1 MAADKKIALELTLGL
16 QDANKS
22 LEELNKLVEKS
33 RLELSKTGNKG
44 SKEFKDL
51 EKAVKKTET
60 QMKKSNTTT
69 KTLNGTT
76 TKLNRNL
83 KATSSTAKA
92 TAASGQSLNT
102 TMSTMGGTAGVLAG
116 AMNTLKASLTGVIA
130 SLKTLRGAMMATG
143 IGALIL
149 AVVSLKEAFTS
160 SEEGQNRFA
169 KILGVLGALVGNVRD
184 GLAKLGDGIISVFTS
199 PLESLKK
206 FGKLLVDNV
215 VNRFIGIVELIPSL
229 GKAVSLLFKG
239 EFAEAGKT
247 AADAVGKVVLG
258 VESVTDKIDEA
269 TKATTK
275 FIEEQKKEA
284 NQAAQVADM
293 RAKADVIERNLLIER
308 SKLESDIAKLRL
320 KAKQENQFS
329 AKERKEALL
338 EAQRL
343 EDTLL
348 DKETKALEL
357 RKDAQVLENTFSRT
371 DKENKTKEAQAIAAV
386 NNQIA
391 RRANVA
397 RTLQRELNTI
407 EAQQRAENSK
417 ASNAVKKE
425 EKDKSKAL
433 EDIRKAEISGKEA
446 ERAEEIRAEKAK
458 YDELIDKAKEYGKD
472 ITKLEEAKLNSVK
485 EIQAKFDKED
495 ADKLLEQQEKKIAD
509 LQYNK
514 ELEEDEFK
522 LRREELIRREALL
535 KEDKTLSEAQ
545 RTEIEAQFTAER
557 DAIEAKSLEARIEA
571 TNKKAELAT
580 DVLRSLSA
588 LTTAFAKDDE
598 ASQRKAFKLNKAFS
612 IGQAAISTAT
622 AVTNALTA
630 GGNAAKLA
638 TGAQFVEA
646 GIVAATG
653 AAQIAAISRT
663 QFKGSSSA
671 VAPSPTIPSAIGGS
685 VGITPRSLVS
695 PTIETGIPTA
705 KVIVTETDIR
715 NVSRDID
722 GVYNR
727 ATIVE

>member
-16 QDANKS
+16 QDSNKS
-22 LEELNKLVEKS
+22 LDELNKLIERS
-33 RLELSKTGNKG
+33 RQELSKTGKKG

-83 KATSSTAKA
+83 KATSATAKA
-92 TAASGQSLNT
+92 TAASGQSLNA
-102 TMSTMGGTAGVLAG
+102 TMLTMGGTAGVLAG
-116 AMNTLKASLTGVIA
+116 AINTLKASLTGVIA
-130 SLKTLRGAMMATG
+130 SLRTLKGAMAATG

-149 AVVSLKEAFTS
+149 GVVALKEAFTS

-169 KILGVLGALVGNVRD
+169 KIMGVLGALIGNVRD
-184 GLAKLGDGIISVFTS
+184 GLAKLGDNIIYVFTN
-199 PLESLKK
+199 PLKALQS
-206 FGKLLVDNV
+206 FGKTLVDNV
-215 VNRFIGIVELIPSL
+215 LNRFIGLVELVPAL

-239 EFAEAGKT
+239 QFAEAGKT
-247 AADAVGKVVLG
+247 AADAVGKVVTG
-258 VESVTDKIDEA
+258 VESVTDKIKDATEA
-269 TKATTK
+269 TSE

-284 NQAAQVADM
+284 KQAAQVADM
-293 RAKADVIERNLLIER
+293 RAKADVIERNLLVER
-308 SKLESDIAKLRL
+308 SKLESDIAELRL
-320 KAKQENQFS
+320 KARKENEFS

-338 EAQRL
+338 EAQKL

-357 RKDAQVLENTFSRT
+357 RRDAQILENTFSRT
-371 DKENKTKEAQAIAAV
+371 DKANKEKEAQARAAV

-397 RTLQRELNTI
+397 RQLQRELNTI
-407 EAQQRAENSK
+407 AAQQRAEDSK
-417 ASNAVKKE
+417 AANAVKKQ
-425 EKDKSKAL
+425 EKDKAKAL
-433 EDIRKAEISGKEA
+433 EEIRKGEISGKEA

-458 YDELIDKAKEYGKD
+458 YEALIKEADKYSKSTVKLKEAMD
-472 ITKLEEAKLNSVK
+472 AKLK
-485 EIQAKFDKED
+485 ELQAKFDKED
-495 ADKLLEQQEKKIAD
+495 ADETLAKQEKKIAE
-509 LQYNK
+509 LQY
-514 ELEEDEFK
+514 EREVEEDEFK
-522 LRREELIRREALL
+522 LRREELARREALL
-535 KEDKTLSEAQ
+535 REDKTLSEEQ
-545 RTEIEAQFTAER
+545 RTKIEAQFTAER

-571 TNKKAELAT
+571 TNQKAKLAM
-580 DVLRSLSA
+580 DVLGTLST
-588 LTTAFAKDDE
+588 LTTAFAKNDE
-598 ASQRKAFKLNKAFS
+598 ASQRRAFKLNKAFS
-612 IGQAAISTAT
+612 MGQAAISTAT

-630 GGNAAKLA
+630 GGNPIKLA

-646 GIVAATG
+646 GVAAATG
-653 AAQIAAISRT
+653 AAQIATIAKT
-663 QFKGSSSA
+663 QFQGSVPS
-671 VAPSPTIPSAIGGS
+671 APSRPAIPSAIGGN
-685 VGITPRSLVS
+685 VGIAPRALTS
-695 PTIETGIPTA
+695 PTVDTDIPTA

>member
-83 KATSSTAKA
+83 KATTSTAKA

-149 AVVSLKEAFTS
+149 GVVALKEAFTS

-184 GLAKLGDGIISVFTS
+184 GLAKLGDGIISVFTN
-199 PLESLKK
+199 PLGLLKS
-206 FGKLLVDNV
+206 FGNLLKDQI
-215 VNRFIGIVELIPSL
+215 VNRFVGLVELIPAL

-239 EFAEAGKT
+239 QFKEAGKV
-247 AADAVGKVVLG
+247 AADAAGKVVLG
-258 VESVTDKIDEA
+258 VESVTESVGNATDA
-269 TKATTK
+269 TKK

-284 NQAAQVADM
+284 KQAAQVADM
-293 RAKADVIERNLLIER
+293 RAKADIIERDLLVER

-338 EAQRL
+338 EAQKL
-343 EDTLL
+343 EDVLL

-407 EAQQRAENSK
+407 EAQQRAEDSK

-433 EDIRKAEISGKEA
+433 EEIRKAEISGKEA

-458 YDELIDKAKEYGKD
+458 YDELINQADEYNKS
-472 ITKLEEAKLNSVK
+472 TVKLKEAKDAKIK
-485 EIQAKFDKED
+485 ELQAKFDKED
-495 ADKLLEQQEKKIAD
+495 ADKLLEEQEKKIAE
-509 LQYNK
+509 LQY
-514 ELEEDEFK
+514 EREVEEDEFK
-522 LRREELIRREALL
+522 LRREELARRRALL
-535 KEDKTLSEAQ
+535 LEDETLSKEQ
-545 RTEIEAQFTAER
+545 IKELEAQFTAEKES
-557 DAIEAKSLEARIEA
+557 IEAKSLEATIEA
-571 TNKKAELAT
+571 TNQKAQLAT

-646 GIVAATG
+646 GIAAATG

-663 QFKGSSSA
+663 QFRGSSSA

-695 PTIETGIPTA
+695 PTIETEIPTA

>member
-16 QDANKS
+16 QDSNKS
-22 LEELNKLVEKS
+22 LDELNKLIERS
-33 RLELSKTGNKG
+33 RQELSKTGKKG

-83 KATSSTAKA
+83 KATSATAKA
-92 TAASGQSLNT
+92 TAASGQSLNA

-116 AMNTLKASLTGVIA
+116 AMNTLKGSLTGVIA
-130 SLKTLRGAMMATG
+130 SLRTLKGAMAATG

-149 AVVSLKEAFTS
+149 GVVALKEAFTS

-169 KILGVLGALVGNVRD
+169 KIMGVLGALIGNVRD
-184 GLAKLGDGIISVFTS
+184 GLAKLGDNIINVFTN
-199 PLESLKK
+199 PVESLKK
-206 FGKLLVDNV
+206 FGKLLVDNIF
-215 VNRFIGIVELIPSL
+215 NRFIGLVELVPAL

-239 EFAEAGKT
+239 QFAEAGKT
-247 AADAVGKVVLG
+247 AADAVGKVVTG
-258 VESVTDKIDEA
+258 VESVTDKIKDATEA
-269 TKATTK
+269 TSE

-284 NQAAQVADM
+284 KQAAQVADM
-293 RAKADVIERNLLIER
+293 RAKADVIERNLLVER
-308 SKLESDIAKLRL
+308 SKLESDIAQLRL

-338 EAQRL
+338 EAQKL
-343 EDTLL
+343 EDVLL

-357 RKDAQVLENTFSRT
+357 RRDAQVLENTFSRT
-371 DKENKTKEAQAIAAV
+371 DKANKEKEAQAIAAV

-407 EAQQRAENSK
+407 EAQQRAEDSK
-417 ASNAVKKE
+417 AANAVKKA

-458 YDELIDKAKEYGKD
+458 YDELIEKAREYGKD
-472 ITKLEEAKLNSVK
+472 IAKLEEAKLNSVK
-485 EIQAKFDKED
+485 EIKAKFEKED
-495 ADKLLEQQEKKIAD
+495 ADELLAKQEKKIAD
-509 LQYNK
+509 LQYSK

-522 LRREELIRREALL
+522 LRREELARRRALL
-535 KEDKTLSEAQ
+535 LEDETLSKEQ
-545 RTEIEAQFTAER
+545 IKELEAQFTAEKE
-557 DAIEAKSLEARIEA
+557 AIEAKSLEARIEA
-571 TNKKAELAT
+571 TNQKAKLAM

-630 GGNAAKLA
+630 GGNPIKLA

-646 GIVAATG
+646 GIAAAAG
-653 AAQIAAISRT
+653 AAQIATISKT
-663 QFKGSSSA
+663 QFQGSSAST
-671 VAPSPTIPSAIGGS
+671 PTTPTIPSAIGGN
-685 VGITPRSLVS
+685 VGITPRALTS
-695 PTIETGIPTA
+695 PTVDTDIPTT

>member
-1 MAADKKIALELTLGL
+1 
-16 QDANKS
+16 
-22 LEELNKLVEKS
+22 
-33 RLELSKTGNKG
+33 
-44 SKEFKDL
+44 
-51 EKAVKKTET
+51 
-60 QMKKSNTTT
+60 MKKSNATT

-92 TAASGQSLNT
+92 TAASGQSLNA
-102 TMSTMGGTAGVLAG
+102 TMSAMGGTAGVLAG

-130 SLKTLRGAMMATG
+130 SLRTLKGAMAATG

-149 AVVSLKEAFTS
+149 GVVALKEAFTS

-169 KILGVLGALVGNVRD
+169 KIMGVLGALIGNVRD
-184 GLAKLGDGIISVFTS
+184 GLAKLGDNIIYVFTN

-206 FGKLLVDNV
+206 FGKLLMDNV
-215 VNRFIGIVELIPSL
+215 INRFMGMVELIPAL

-239 EFAEAGKT
+239 EFKEAGKT

-258 VESVTDKIDEA
+258 VESVTEKINDA
-269 TKATTK
+269 TKATTD
-275 FIEEQKKEA
+275 FINEQKKEA
-284 NQAAQVADM
+284 KQAAQVADM
-293 RAKADVIERNLLIER
+293 RAKADVIERNLLVER
-308 SKLESDIAKLRL
+308 SKLESDIAELRL
-320 KAKQENQFS
+320 KARKENEFS

-338 EAQRL
+338 EAQKL

-357 RKDAQVLENTFSRT
+357 RRDAQVLENTFSRT
-371 DKENKTKEAQAIAAV
+371 DKANKEKEAQARAAV

-397 RTLQRELNTI
+397 RQLQRELNTI
-407 EAQQRAENSK
+407 AAQQRAEDSK
-417 ASNAVKKE
+417 AANAKKAE
-425 EKDKSKAL
+425 EKATSKAL

-446 ERAEEIRAEKAK
+446 ERAEEIRAEEAK
-458 YDELIDKAKEYGKD
+458 YDELIEKARKYGKD
-472 ITKLEEAKLNSVK
+472 IASLEEAKLNSVK
-485 EIQAKFDKED
+485 EIKAKFEKED
-495 ADKLLEQQEKKIAD
+495 ADELLAKQEKKIAD
-509 LQYNK
+509 LQYNR
-514 ELEEDEFK
+514 EVEEDEFVK
-522 LRREELIRREALL
+522 RREELARREALL
-535 KEDKTLSEAQ
+535 REDKTLSEEQ

-571 TNKKAELAT
+571 TNQKAQLAM

-612 IGQAAISTAT
+612 LGQAAISTAT
-622 AVTNALTA
+622 AVSNALTA
-630 GGNAAKLA
+630 GGNPVKLA

-646 GIVAATG
+646 GIAAATG
-653 AAQIAAISRT
+653 AAQIATIAKT
-663 QFKGSSSA
+663 QFQGSSAST
-671 VAPSPTIPSAIGGS
+671 PTTPTIPSAIGGS
-685 VGITPRSLVS
+685 VGVAPRALVS
-695 PTIETGIPTA
+695 PTVDTDIPTT

>member
-16 QDANKS
+16 QDSNKS
-22 LEELNKLVEKS
+22 LDELNKLIERS
-33 RLELSKTGNKG
+33 RQELSKTGKKG

-60 QMKKSNTTT
+60 QMKKSNATT

-92 TAASGQSLNT
+92 TAASGQSLNA

-130 SLKTLRGAMMATG
+130 SLKTLKGAMAATG

-149 AVVSLKEAFTS
+149 SVVALKEAFTS

-169 KILGVLGALVGNVRD
+169 KIMGVLGALIGNVRD
-184 GLAKLGDGIISVFTS
+184 GLAKLGDNIIYVFTN
-199 PLESLKK
+199 PLESLKT
-206 FGKLLVDNV
+206 FGKLLMDNV
-215 VNRFIGIVELIPSL
+215 INRFMGMVELVPAL

-258 VESVTDKIDEA
+258 VESVTEKINDA
-269 TKATTK
+269 TKATTD
-275 FIEEQKKEA
+275 FINEQKKEA
-284 NQAAQVADM
+284 KQAAQVADM
-293 RAKADVIERNLLIER
+293 RAKADIIERNLLVER

-338 EAQRL
+338 EAQKL

-348 DKETKALEL
+348 DKETEALKL
-357 RKDAQVLENTFSRT
+357 RKDAQILENTFSRT
-371 DKENKTKEAQAIAAV
+371 DKANKEKEAQAIAAV

-407 EAQQRAENSK
+407 EAQQRAEDSK
-417 ASNAVKKE
+417 AANAVKKQ
-425 EKDKSKAL
+425 EKDKAKAL
-433 EDIRKAEISGKEA
+433 EEIRKGEISGKEA
-446 ERAEEIRAEKAK
+446 ERAEEIRAEEAK
-458 YDELIDKAKEYGKD
+458 YDELIEKARKYGKD
-472 ITKLEEAKLNSVK
+472 VAALEEAKLNSVK
-485 EIQAKFDKED
+485 EIKAKFEKED
-495 ADKLLEQQEKKIAD
+495 ADETLAKQEKKIAE
-509 LQYNK
+509 LQYDR
-514 ELEEDEFK
+514 EVEEDEFVK
-522 LRREELIRREALL
+522 RREELARREALL
-535 KEDKTLSEAQ
+535 REDKTLSEEQ

-571 TNKKAELAT
+571 TNQKAQLAM

-612 IGQAAISTAT
+612 LGQAAISTAT
-622 AVTNALTA
+622 AVSNALTA
-630 GGNAAKLA
+630 GGNPVKLA

-646 GIVAATG
+646 GIAAATG
-653 AAQIAAISRT
+653 AAQIATIAKT
-663 QFKGSSSA
+663 QFQGSSAST
-671 VAPSPTIPSAIGGS
+671 PTTPTIPSSIGGS
-685 VGITPRSLVS
+685 VGVAPRALVS
-695 PTIETGIPTA
+695 PTVDTDIPTT

>member
-16 QDANKS
+16 QDSNKS
-22 LEELNKLVEKS
+22 LDELNKLIERS
-33 RLELSKTGNKG
+33 RQELSKTGKKG

-60 QMKKSNTTT
+60 QMKKSNATT

-92 TAASGQSLNT
+92 TAASGQSLNA

-130 SLKTLRGAMMATG
+130 SLRTLKGAMAATG

-149 AVVSLKEAFTS
+149 GVVALKEAFTS

-169 KILGVLGALVGNVRD
+169 KIMGVLGALIGNVRD
-184 GLAKLGDGIISVFTS
+184 GLAKLGDNIIYVFTN

-206 FGKLLVDNV
+206 FGKLLMDNV
-215 VNRFIGIVELIPSL
+215 INRFMGMVELIPAL

-239 EFAEAGKT
+239 EFKEAGKT

-258 VESVTDKIDEA
+258 VESVTDKINDA

-284 NQAAQVADM
+284 KQAAQVADM
-293 RAKADVIERNLLIER
+293 RAKADVIERNLLVER
-308 SKLESDIAKLRL
+308 SKLESDIAELRL
-320 KAKQENQFS
+320 KARKENEFS

-338 EAQRL
+338 EAQKL

-357 RKDAQVLENTFSRT
+357 RRDAQILENTFSRT
-371 DKENKTKEAQAIAAV
+371 DKANKEKEAQARAAV

-397 RTLQRELNTI
+397 RQLQRELNTI
-407 EAQQRAENSK
+407 AAQQRAEDSK
-417 ASNAVKKE
+417 AANAKKAE
-425 EKDKSKAL
+425 EKATSKAL
-433 EDIRKAEISGKEA
+433 EDIRKGEISGKEA
-446 ERAEEIRAEKAK
+446 ERAEEIRAEEAK
-458 YDELIDKAKEYGKD
+458 YDELIEKARKYGKD
-472 ITKLEEAKLNSVK
+472 IASLEEAKLNSVK
-485 EIQAKFDKED
+485 EIKAKFEKED
-495 ADKLLEQQEKKIAD
+495 ADELLAKQEKKIAD
-509 LQYNK
+509 LQYNR
-514 ELEEDEFK
+514 EVEEDEFVK
-522 LRREELIRREALL
+522 RREELARREALL
-535 KEDKTLSEAQ
+535 REDKTLSEEQ

-571 TNKKAELAT
+571 TNQKAQLAM

-612 IGQAAISTAT
+612 LGQAAISTAT
-622 AVTNALTA
+622 AVSNALTA
-630 GGNAAKLA
+630 GGNPVKLA

-646 GIVAATG
+646 GIAAATG
-653 AAQIAAISRT
+653 AAQIATIAKT
-663 QFKGSSSA
+663 QFQGSSAST
-671 VAPSPTIPSAIGGS
+671 PTTPTIPSAIGGS
-685 VGITPRSLVS
+685 VGVAPRALVS
-695 PTIETGIPTA
+695 PTVDTDIPTT

>member
-16 QDANKS
+16 QDSNKS
-22 LEELNKLVEKS
+22 LDELNKLIERS
-33 RLELSKTGNKG
+33 RQELSKTGKKG

-92 TAASGQSLNT
+92 TAASGQSLNA

-116 AMNTLKASLTGVIA
+116 AMNTLKGSLTGVIA
-130 SLKTLRGAMMATG
+130 SLRTLKGAMAATG

-149 AVVSLKEAFTS
+149 GVVALKEAFTS

-169 KILGVLGALVGNVRD
+169 KIMGVLGALIGNVRD
-184 GLAKLGDGIISVFTS
+184 GLAKLGDNIINVFTN
-199 PLESLKK
+199 PVESLKK
-206 FGKLLVDNV
+206 FGKLLVDNIF
-215 VNRFIGIVELIPSL
+215 NRFIGLVELVPAL

-239 EFAEAGKT
+239 QFAEAGKT
-247 AADAVGKVVLG
+247 AADAVGKVVTG
-258 VESVTDKIDEA
+258 VESVTEKINDA
-269 TKATTK
+269 TKATTD
-275 FIEEQKKEA
+275 FINEQKKEA
-284 NQAAQVADM
+284 KQAAQVADM
-293 RAKADVIERNLLIER
+293 RAKADVIERNLLVER

-338 EAQRL
+338 EAQKL

-348 DKETKALEL
+348 DKETEALKL
-357 RKDAQVLENTFSRT
+357 RKDAQILENTFSRT
-371 DKENKTKEAQAIAAV
+371 DKANKEKEAQAIAAV

-407 EAQQRAENSK
+407 EAQQRAEDSK
-417 ASNAVKKE
+417 AANAVKKA

-433 EDIRKAEISGKEA
+433 EEIRKAEISGKEA

-458 YDELIDKAKEYGKD
+458 YEELIKQADHYNKSTVKLKESMNAR
-472 ITKLEEAKLNSVK
+472 LK
-485 EIQAKFDKED
+485 EMQAEFDKED
-495 ADKLLEQQEKKIAD
+495 ADELLAKQEKKIAD
-509 LQYNK
+509 LQYSK
-514 ELEEDEFK
+514 ELEEDEFVK
-522 LRREELIRREALL
+522 RREELARREALL
-535 KEDKTLSEAQ
+535 LEDKTLSETQ
-545 RTEIEAQFTAER
+545 RTELEAQFKAER
-557 DAIEAKSLEARIEA
+557 DVIEAKSLEARIEA
-571 TNKKAELAT
+571 TNQKAKLAM

-630 GGNAAKLA
+630 GGNPVKLA

-646 GIVAATG
+646 GIAAATG
-653 AAQIAAISRT
+653 AAQIATIAKT
-663 QFKGSSSA
+663 QFQGSSAST
-671 VAPSPTIPSAIGGS
+671 PTTPTIPSAIGGS
-685 VGITPRSLVS
+685 VGVAPRALVS
-695 PTIETGIPTA
+695 PTVDTDIPTT